1 MRTTSDG
8 RNERSPSSCS
18 FPADAGVASRS
29 THRARPQHSVAAFAR
44 EPAALLDVDLDL
56 DTSTRDPFTVDYQI
70 LSRLRHTRSCPAI
83 DTGAG

>member
-18 FPADAGVASRS
+18 FPAESSGVAVH
-29 THRARPQHSVAAFAR
+29 TPPRPQHSVAAFAR

-56 DTSTRDPFTVDYQI
+56 DTSTRDPLTVDYQI

-83 DTGAG
+83 ATDAR